1 MRTIYII
8 IFLSITQLSF
18 SQDTL
23 SLKGTTYNRFLYHS
37 NVLKFKD
44 LGFIVSPQPAAL
56 KVYNECLKT
65 RKTAKV
71 VENLAFVSIGFGLL
85 KLISIPAQS
94 TKFFVLGGAIGLVSI
109 PLKIKSKKK
118 IDNLITVFNN
128 SHN

>member
-1 MRTIYII
+1 MKKIYII
-8 IFLSITQLSF
+8 IFFSITHLSF

-23 SLKGTTYNRFLYHS
+23 SLRGTTYNRFLYQS

-44 LGFIVSPQPAAL
+44 LGSVVSPQPEVL
-56 KVYNECLKT
+56 KVYNDCLKA
-65 RKTAKV
+65 RKTAKI
-71 VENLAFVSIGFGLL
+71 VENLALVSIGFGVL
-85 KLISIPAQS
+85 KLITIPAQS